1 MRTAPRAVTIM
12 LMLPLAFG
20 CNKPKPASPPAEMPK
35 PVATLTSDELIAE
48 YQKNEVGA
56 DQQYKDKLIEVTGK
70 VAEIKKDLFGRYF
83 VGLGTAHEGEMFDV
97 MCYIDPTAEADAGKL
112 QKGETATIKGL
123 CQGRAGGIVLNLKV
137 CVVVKK

>member
-1 MRTAPRAVTIM
+1 MRTAPRAVTM
-12 LMLPLAFG
+12 VLMLSAVVG
-20 CNKPKPASPPAEMPK
+20 CNKPKSSSPPAEEPK

-56 DQQYKDKLIEVTGK
+56 DQKYKDKLIEVTGK

-97 MCYIDPTAEADAGKL
+97 MCYLDPSSEADAGKL

-123 CQGRAGGIVLNLKV
+123 CQGRTGGIVLTLKV
-137 CVVVKK
+137 CKIVPK

>member
-1 MRTAPRAVTIM
+1 MRTAPRAVTM
-12 LMLPLAFG
+12 LLMLSVVVG
-20 CNKPKPASPPAEMPK
+20 CNKPRSSSPPAEPPK

-56 DQQYKDKLIEVTGK
+56 DQKYKDKLIEVTGK
-70 VAEIKKDLFGRYF
+70 VAEVKKDLFGRYF

-97 MCYIDPTAEADAGKL
+97 MCYLDPSAEADAGKL
-112 QKGETATIKGL
+112 QKGETTTIKGL

-137 CVVVKK
+137 CVIVKK